1 MHVNPSIETEEDIQI
16 IKEYTLLPVLL
27 DMLARDIDHL
37 TIYKDKIVYNYVIC
51 HLRDVEQSIYP
62 RLQNLRNQM
71 KQRHI
76 SILNTDMNTL
86 GIEVEYKVRGYIHH
100 FNMLRSLI
108 KAEVFTMLMS
118 LRGGG

>member
-1 MHVNPSIETEEDIQI
+1 MSISPSMETAEDLQI
-16 IKEYTLLPVLL
+16 IKEYTLLPILL

-37 TIYKDKIVYNYVIC
+37 TIYKDKIVYNYVIR

>member
-1 MHVNPSIETEEDIQI
+1 MSTYPSIETEEDLQL
-16 IKEYTLLPVLL
+16 IKEYTLLPILL
-27 DMLARDIDHL
+27 DMLARDMEQL
-37 TIYKDKIVYNYVIC
+37 TIYPDKIIYHYVIY
-51 HLRDVEQSIYP
+51 HLKEVEQSIYP
-62 RLQNLRNQM
+62 VLHNIKKRM

-76 SILNTDMNTL
+76 TILNTEMNRL

-108 KAEVFTMLMS
+108 RAELLTMLMS

>member
-1 MHVNPSIETEEDIQI
+1 MSAYPGIETEEDLQI
-16 IKEYTLLPVLL
+16 IKEYTLLPILL
-27 DMLARDIDHL
+27 DMLARDMEQL
-37 TIYKDKIVYNYVIC
+37 TIYPNKIIYRYVIC
-51 HLRDVEQSIYP
+51 HLKEVEQSIYATLHNIKK
-62 RLQNLRNQM
+62 RM

-76 SILNTDMNTL
+76 TILNTEMNRL

-108 KAEVFTMLMS
+108 RAELLTMLMS